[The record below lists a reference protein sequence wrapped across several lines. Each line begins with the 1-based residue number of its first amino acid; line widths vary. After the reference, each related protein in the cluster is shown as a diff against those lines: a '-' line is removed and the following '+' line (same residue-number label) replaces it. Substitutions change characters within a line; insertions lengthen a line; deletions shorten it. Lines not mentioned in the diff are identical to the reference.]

1 MTMDGRDIGKE
12 KSVVSF
18 SPRDDE
24 SFATGGRARRISNLL
39 CTSFLCGEGQT
50 LTTMMLFVV
59 VVSIGGISRVEYV
72 LYTFTYTY

>member
-24 SFATGGRARRISNLL
+24 SFATWRESKGESRIFCAR
-39 CTSFLCGEGQT
+39 
-50 LTTMMLFVV
+50 LFFAV
-59 VVSIGGISRVEYV
+59 RDR
-72 LYTFTYTY
+72 L